1 MAKRLGVTVSLFLVV
16 AGVMCLVC
24 KSQEER
30 FENSLPLE
38 EPGLER
44 VRQYRDK
51 LLGREGSPIQ
61 NKDALVKVIGRYE
74 DYIEKHPDS
83 ARAYNDLGDILY
95 DYAGQFHEAVKKWQK
110 AVEVAPDFA
119 EAHNSLA
126 VHYDHYDGDPI
137 RGIEEVK
144 KAIQLDPDVADYH
157 FNLATFY
164 FAGRFEVQKKYGW
177 DLPKIYEACLREYEE
192 AVTLDPENFDFAAD
206 YARTYYF
213 AKYFQVETDYD
224 AAIAA
229 WKYCL
234 GLDIG
239 DYQKSY
245 VLLYMAYISEECG
258 RPDQVRKYAEA
269 ILKIDPEHA
278 AAKRL
283 IERASASK
291 GFTLPFGW

>member
-1 MAKRLGVTVSLFLVV
+1 MAKRLGVAVSLFLVI
-16 AGVMCLVC
+16 AGVIYLVGQG
-24 KSQEER
+24 QEER
-30 FENSLPLE
+30 FEDNLPAE
-38 EPGLER
+38 EPRLER

-51 LLGREGSPIQ
+51 LLGAEGSPIQ
-61 NKDALVKVIGRYE
+61 NKEDLENVIERYE
-74 DYIEKHPDS
+74 GYIEKHPDS

-95 DYAGQFHEAVKKWQK
+95 DYVGEHHEAVKKWQK
-110 AVEVAPDFA
+110 AVQIAPDFA

-126 VHYDHYDGDPI
+126 VHYDHYGDPI

-234 GLDIG
+234 GLDI
-239 DYQKSY
+239 DDNQKSY
-245 VLLYMAYISEECG
+245 VLLYMAHISVECG
-258 RPDQVRKYAEA
+258 RPDQARKYAEA
-269 ILKIDPEHA
+269 ILKIDPNHA

-291 GFTLPFGW
+291 GNVP